1 MLPIRWDP
9 IRDLGSLHRE
19 IDELFRRTFG
29 SFGEP
34 EREAPLMMAPK
45 VNTFVKDGVFHL
57 EAELPGIDRK
67 DLDVSIEGQ
76 VLTLRGERK
85 LSKET
90 KDSDYLVKESSYGSF
105 LRRMTLPEGVD
116 SEKVHA
122 AYDNGILTV
131 TMPVTRKLAGGR
143 KVTIESGAA
152 EANQKKIH

>member
-143 KVTIESGAA
+143 KVTIEGGAA